1 MMALYKRSPNA
12 FYTKP
17 EKASYARDLPL
28 NATHTELGGTLRQSV
43 ADPVSSEIIAHP
55 NRPRGGAIAADSQIK
70 DQLRAVSDKPITPAY
85 GMKFPNAKAGSY
97 GTLPAKGEA
106 TSAVAPVRKP

>member
-1 MMALYKRSPNA
+1 MALRVRNPDA

-28 NATHTELGGTLRQSV
+28 NATHTELAGTLRQSV
-43 ADPVSSEIIAHP
+43 VDLVASEIIAHP

-70 DQLRAVSDKPITPAY
+70 HQLRDVSSAPITPAY
-85 GMKFPNAKAGSY
+85 GMKLPNEKAGSY
-97 GTLPAKGEA
+97 GTLPKKVGA
-106 TSAVAPVRKP
+106 TNVDPVRKP

>member
-1 MMALYKRSPNA
+1 MALHQRNPNA

-28 NATHTELGGTLRQSV
+28 NATHTELAGTLRQSV
-43 ADPVSSEIIAHP
+43 VDPVSSEIIAHP
-55 NRPRGGAIAADSQIK
+55 NRPRGGAIAADSQIGH
-70 DQLRAVSDKPITPAY
+70 QLRPISSAPLTPSY

-97 GTLPAKGEA
+97 GTLPAKA
-106 TSAVAPVRKP
+106 TSAVVPVRKP